1 MDKYDN
7 VWSKAFKI
15 AKKKF
20 RVPYHIYI
28 WRLNNFQF
36 FLLFSGKFQY
46 YFQYD
51 LYQMDREIDEL
62 CVLLFYSYVNTV
74 YMYTMIFT
82 MLMNLVATTDMT
94 ILNDGYLAVNSN
106 KEEV

>member
-1 MDKYDN
+1 
-7 VWSKAFKI
+7 
-15 AKKKF
+15 
-20 RVPYHIYI
+20 
-28 WRLNNFQF
+28 
-36 FLLFSGKFQY
+36 
-46 YFQYD
+46 
-51 LYQMDREIDEL
+51 MDREIDEL